1 MRPKWRCGKC
11 RPAERPAYG
20 DAGKDFQNGQN
31 GVKKRSFLNMYKNGQ
46 KWPFFK
52 QNRNGIKNAI
62 EKRWFFD
69 QNGNYKIYKNSTF
82 FNVKNG
88 PFLIRFWPGLEHI
101 YIIYIYMSGSNSVVK
116 KRTFQGVKI
125 APRHPP
131 KMGDLGIVGDFWHM
145 PKITHPIQL
154 GIGFGRER
162 LGWPGGWG
170 LAKWWKVP
178 FFTTLFDTVC
188 YMYIIYIL
196 FRSWQIWKITKSRNQ
211 EKWLISR
218 RLRLGK
224 ANFRS
229 AKTRK
234 KCQNMRICAN

>member
-131 KMGDLGIVGDFWHM
+131 KMGDLGVVGDFWHM
-145 PKITHPIQL
+145 PKITHPHSTWH
-154 GIGFGRER
+154 R
-162 LGWPGGWG
+162 LWPGASWLARG
-170 LAKWWKVP
+170 LGVGQVVEST
-178 FFTTLFDTVC
+178 FFHYTIWYCMLYV
-188 YMYIIYIL
+188 YYIYIVSIL
-196 FRSWQIWKITKSRNQ
+196 ANLENNQIEKSRKMVDFKTFATWKSKFQKCKN
-211 EKWLISR
+211 EKKVSKYEN
-218 RLRLGK
+218 LR
-224 ANFRS
+224 
-229 AKTRK
+229 
-234 KCQNMRICAN
+234 